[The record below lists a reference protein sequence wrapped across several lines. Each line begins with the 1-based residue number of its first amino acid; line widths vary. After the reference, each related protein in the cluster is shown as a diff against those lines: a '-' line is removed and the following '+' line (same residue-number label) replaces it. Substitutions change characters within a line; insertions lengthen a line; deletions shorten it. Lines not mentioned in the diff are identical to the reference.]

1 MLFSD
6 RELLFFSCLLL
17 TLVSLLGGW
26 IPNLFKIT
34 HVRLQSA
41 MSLVAGF
48 MVGIAVLH
56 LLPHSVSIRG
66 DNNALD
72 AITLWFMVGLAT
84 MFVMI
89 RSFHFH
95 QHEQPPIYT
104 DNPREGDNLSPASLS
119 YNWIGVAL
127 GFSIH
132 SFIEG
137 AALVAALQLQLF
149 HSSHFPWIWLG
160 VLMAILL
167 HKPLD
172 SMSIS
177 FLIKEGGWKSSTNY
191 LVNILFA
198 LICPLG
204 ALIFYF
210 GATKYFDLEFLSNT
224 MAFSSGAFVC
234 IALSDLLPEAHQHTH
249 DRFTLTIMFLVG
261 VLFSYLLRI
270 MEVNAG
276 LTGHF

>member
-1 MLFSD
+1 MIFSD

-17 TLVSLLGGW
+17 TLISLLGGW
-26 IPNLFKIT
+26 IPNLLKIT

-66 DNNALD
+66 DNNALE
-72 AITLWFMVGLAT
+72 AVTLWLMIGLAT

-95 QHEQPPIYT
+95 QQEQPPIYT
-104 DNPREGDNLSPASLS
+104 DNSGEGDNLSTASLS

-137 AALVAALQLQLF
+137 AALVAALQVQSF
-149 HSSHFPWIWLG
+149 HSSTFPWIWLG

-177 FLIKEGGWKSSTNY
+177 FLIKEGGWKPSTSY

-204 ALIFYF
+204 AVIFYF

-224 MAFSSGAFVC
+224 MAFSSGAFIC
-234 IALSDLLPEAHQHTH
+234 IALSDLLPEAHRHRH
-249 DRFTLTIMFLVG
+249 DRFTLTVMFLVG

-276 LTGHF
+276 LIGHF

>member
-1 MLFSD
+1 MMFSD
-6 RELLFFSCLLL
+6 KELLFFSCVLLI
-17 TLVSLLGGW
+17 LVSLIGGW
-26 IPNLFKIT
+26 IPNLFKVT

-56 LLPHSVSIRG
+56 LLPHSVSIRA
-66 DNNALD
+66 DNNALED
-72 AITLWFMVGLAT
+72 VSLWLMIGLVI

-95 QHEQPPIYT
+95 QHEQPLVHTGNPQG
-104 DNPREGDNLSPASLS
+104 DNPSVAHLS
-119 YNWIGVAL
+119 YSWIGVAV

-137 AALVAALQLQLF
+137 AALVAALQVQLF
-149 HSSHFPWIWLG
+149 HSSNFPWIWLG

-198 LICPLG
+198 LMCPIG

-210 GATKYFDLEFLSNT
+210 GATKYFDFEFLSNT
-224 MAFSSGAFVC
+224 MAFSSGVFIC
-234 IALSDLLPEAHQHTH
+234 IALSDLLPEAHQHRH
-249 DRFTLTIMFLVG
+249 DRFSLTIMFLVG

-270 MEVNAG
+270 LEVNAG